1 MLGQTQLLH
10 LCWIVSSVEQ
20 PVGSSL
26 DLLSAFKTPHGCS
39 SKEAPVSDCLFFLQD
54 LGLEGTFLNEV
65 LYKNATFLNLV
76 DPISHDLLMSL
87 ARDLQCP
94 KKVNASLSSVNIL

>member
-1 MLGQTQLLH
+1 MEG
-10 LCWIVSSVEQ
+10 
-20 PVGSSL
+20 P
-26 DLLSAFKTPHGCS
+26 AGCS
-39 SKEAPVSDCLFFLQD
+39 SGLLSGWEAPHVLAPRMPTGLFLLQD

-94 KKVNASLSSVNIL
+94 KKVKPFPSSKATLPHSTEMQREPR

>member
-1 MLGQTQLLH
+1 MLGQTRLLH
-10 LCWIVSSVEQ
+10 LCWIISCTRHPAGTSS
-20 PVGSSL
+20 
-26 DLLSAFKTPHGCS
+26 DLLSGFRTCHGCS
-39 SKEAPVSDCLFFLQD
+39 SEEACVSDCPFLLQD

-94 KKVNASLSSVNIL
+94 KKVNSPSAQ